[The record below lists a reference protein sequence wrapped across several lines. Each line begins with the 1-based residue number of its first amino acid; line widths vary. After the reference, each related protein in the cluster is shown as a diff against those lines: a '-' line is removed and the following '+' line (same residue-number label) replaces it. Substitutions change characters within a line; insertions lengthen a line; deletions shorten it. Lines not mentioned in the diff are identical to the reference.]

1 MTIDRLLLLS
11 VGSCFGK
18 GWGRH
23 REGWKESGNTRKIL
37 KVWPRGQG
45 TRAKRSQEFQ
55 VLRRDQEPEAKRKE
69 KEL

>member
-1 MTIDRLLLLS
+1 MTIDRLLLLP

-23 REGWKESGNTRKIL
+23 REGWKKSDNTRKNL

-45 TRAKRSQEFQ
+45 PRANRSQEFQ
-55 VLRRDQEPEAKRKE
+55 VLGGDQEPEAKGKE